1 MTSNRLLILDDEKDF
16 CTFIAHVGTECG
28 FEVTATTERDELL
41 KQVRHDP
48 GSSVILDLHMP
59 TADGVVVLRDLAAL
73 GATGSIYIAS
83 GADIRISA
91 AALRLGRERGLKM
104 VGVMPKPIRLAD
116 LRSALHKIK
125 PKDEAV
131 TPAALAEAIARD
143 ELVLHYQPQIDLRTG
158 RILGVEA
165 LVRWQHPERGL
176 VMPGLFV
183 PVAEQSG
190 VIHDLTRWVTKAAV
204 RQCGK
209 WKRQDLH
216 LGIAINISAVDIAGY
231 DLPDG
236 LEELCQSEGVDPSQ
250 ITIELTESATM
261 QDPALMMDVATR
273 LRLKG
278 FRLSIDDFGTGYS
291 SLVQLQ
297 RLPFSELKIDKSFVA
312 SIVEAPDSAIIV
324 ATIIGMSKNLGIS
337 CVAEGIETA
346 EALEALRAGGCEFG
360 QGYYIARP
368 MPAGQVEDLMA
379 HGNSVCASTRR

>member
-1 MTSNRLLILDDEKDF
+1 MRSNRLVILDDEKDF

-28 FEVTATTERDELL
+28 FDVLATTERDELIE
-41 KQVRHDP
+41 QVRNDP
-48 GSSVILDLHMP
+48 DTSVILDLHMP
-59 TADGVVVLRDLAAL
+59 SADGVVVLRDLAAL

-91 AALRLGRERGLKM
+91 AALRLGLERGLKM

-116 LRSALHKIK
+116 LRNALQKIK
-125 PKDEAV
+125 PKDDTV

-143 ELVLHYQPQIDLRTG
+143 ELLLHYQPQIELRTG
-158 RILGVEA
+158 KILGVEA

-190 VIHDLTRWVTKAAV
+190 VIHDMTRWVMKAAV

-209 WKRQDLH
+209 WKRQNFPI
-216 LGIAINISAVDIAGY
+216 GIAINISAVDIAGY

-236 LEELCQSEGVDPSQ
+236 IEEMCQTEAVDPSL
-250 ITIELTESATM
+250 ITIELTETATM

-273 LRLKG
+273 FRLKG
-278 FRLSIDDFGTGYS
+278 FKLSIDDFGTGYS

-312 SIVEAPDSAIIV
+312 SMVESPDSAIIV
-324 ATIIGMSKNLGIS
+324 ATIIGMSKNLGIA

-346 EALEALRAGGCEFG
+346 ETLNALREGGCEFG
-360 QGYYIARP
+360 QGFHIARP
-368 MPAGQVEDLMA
+368 MPADKVENLLA
-379 HGNSVCASTRR
+379 HGNGICGPARS